1 MHVGLW
7 MNDGQRVMFDFNPV
21 RLEVAGKLMD
31 VGELRVVR
39 AVLQEMKSALSP
51 RKQTNNHHLA
61 DEWDGSTMSYLQRY
75 ATNLLVVEPT
85 VPVALELNPENFQKM
100 CERYLGMHSETPR
113 SDRSDLEHR
122 ARRFFSKELKQ
133 RTDLNAK
140 LDSQELNGL
149 LFPVVVPSL
158 GLNEAPFV
166 CEVLDFDRRI
176 DVITQ
181 KIGEVLNLQN
191 AFISNNYKQANFFA
205 IGNEP
210 AKKDRKTHQVWSDLR
225 KYPHIQL
232 VPEIE
237 QERIA
242 EFVIEHDVRPWF
254 EVVTKK

>member
-1 MHVGLW
+1 
-7 MNDGQRVMFDFNPV
+7 
-21 RLEVAGKLMD
+21 
-31 VGELRVVR
+31 
-39 AVLQEMKSALSP
+39 
-51 RKQTNNHHLA
+51 
-61 DEWDGSTMSYLQRY
+61 MSYLQRY